1 MMFHLIFGTTV
12 VVTLIHF
19 WVTRSQSFSIDRVV
33 EVSLLYLLSIQWGF
47 GAAFL
52 AIPHIVFSDQVA
64 EFIGWAPGSPFQVE
78 LGFVSLGLALVG
90 ILCIWIRGWFW
101 LAPVIAQTVFLWEA
115 AYVHIQ
121 DIIVHDNFS
130 PGNAGA
136 IVFYDIAVPI
146 MGCVLFFAHYRFG
159 GLDRSQK
166 PSEY

>member
-1 MMFHLIFGTTV
+1 MMFHLIFSTTV

-33 EVSLLYLLSIQWGF
+33 EVCLLYLLSIQWGF

-64 EFIGWAPGSPFQVE
+64 EFIGWAPGSPFQIE

-101 LAPVIAQTVFLWEA
+101 LAPVIAQTVFLWGA

-121 DIIVHDNFS
+121 DIIVHDNLS

-146 MGCVLFFAHYRFG
+146 MGCLLFFTHYRFG

-166 PSEY
+166 TSEY